1 MQKLNIQQEKALEII
16 KSGANVYLG
25 GVGGTGKSYVIN
37 TYIDSLTPHERDR
50 TLITAPTGIAAI
62 NINGVTL
69 HRCFGASTTPKGPND
84 RQETPSVLKVI
95 SKADRIIIDEI
106 SMCRLDLF
114 TFVVNTLKYVERKFK
129 KRIQLIVIGDF
140 LQLPPVVTDKDRV
153 ALKELG
159 WGDIGNGFSF
169 LSPAWN
175 EMKFNNL
182 MLTEVVRMKGDTAF
196 IENANKARIHDFS
209 CIPWFNANSSL
220 KEIKG
225 AICLC
230 PSNRLVSEIN
240 EINIAKFTNRTRFKC
255 IYKGQIDKQSIPVE
269 DTVELAK
276 GMRVM
281 TVVNDSSNKYQ
292 NGSIGTV
299 VAIKNGVVSVKLDTT
314 NEVVEIQPYRWEIYN
329 YIVKN
334 GVLEKEIIGVYKQ
347 IPLKPAYA
355 LTIHKSQGKTFDN
368 ITIYPN
374 CFTAGQLYVAVSR
387 CKTIKGIHFKG
398 IVQPKHLITS
408 NTALRFY
415 DYISKNNAI

>member
-37 TYIDSLTPHERDR
+37 TYIDSLTPYERDR

-69 HRCFGASTTPKGPND
+69 HRCFGASTTPKAPND
-84 RQETPSVLKVI
+84 RQESPSVIKMI

-114 TFVVNTLKYVERKFK
+114 SFVCNTLKYVERTYR

-140 LQLPPVVTDKDRV
+140 LQLPPVVTDKDRI

-159 WGDIGNGFSF
+159 WGDIGNGFAF

-175 EMKFNNL
+175 EMKFANV
-182 MLTEVVRMKGDTAF
+182 MLTEVVRMQGDTAF
-196 IENANKARIHDFS
+196 IENANKARVNDFS
-209 CIPWFNANSSL
+209 CIPWFNVNAAK
-220 KEIKG
+220 KERED

-230 PSNRLVSEIN
+230 PTNKQVSEIN
-240 EINIAKFTNRTRFKC
+240 NINIAKFSTKTTFKC
-255 IYKGQIDKQSIPVE
+255 IYRGQVDKQSIPVE

-281 TVVNDSSNKYQ
+281 TVVNDSNNMYQ
-292 NGSIGTV
+292 NGSMGTV
-299 VAIKNGVVSVKLDTT
+299 CGIKNGTVSVKLDTT
-314 NEVVEIQPYRWEIYN
+314 NEIVEIQPYKWEICN
-329 YIVKN
+329 YKIEN
-334 GVLEKEIIGVYKQ
+334 GVINKEVIGVYKQ
-347 IPLKPAYA
+347 IPLKHAYA
-355 LTIHKSQGKTFDN
+355 LSIHKSQGKTFEN
-368 ITIYPN
+368 VTIFPN
-374 CFTAGQLYVAVSR
+374 CFTAGQLYVAISR
-387 CKTIKGIHFKG
+387 CKNIKGVFFKG
-398 IVQPKHLITS
+398 AIKPNNLITS
-408 NTALRFY
+408 EVALKFY
-415 DYISKNNAI
+415 DYINKNNAI